1 MNQDGKAS
9 NGLTDRLKEYVSRT
23 IQIQTLSSP
32 DLQGITNA
40 EAYSYVLLENFKN
53 IGALAEKNRVVIS
66 DIIEPVLNSRE
77 PLDQESVAAIQK
89 LNENLLDASEIENID
104 LTLVSLLTDRLL
116 QDADMK
122 GDIDYRIS
130 ILDKVIEN
138 SYMLINMAKR
148 IVSAPGI
155 ADLHREKGIT
165 ALEKLLTY
173 MDKAQ
178 FSKLSPESRR
188 IVMTNARYGIGLYDY
203 PESQG
208 GNRTDIQFR
217 MLDNALAFAH
227 DPFYLDAMPGF
238 DWKYQIFRIYE
249 YMSQLDYTFAEP
261 DTVRK
266 AAGYADRFLQLWKS
280 DPDYYKVFCLYE
292 EIEGRRLRIR
302 YLAGIIPVAE
312 YLDKLY
318 GIYQGRN
325 IHDYSKAGFDLNLDF
340 PLDYLRFMDR
350 DDIGEMDMNRTEEI
364 YRAALAYVFHMPKL
378 GLLSVTLE
386 PYSKLLL
393 SFREFPGNISFE
405 EMCIQSFAAL
415 HPPTYI
421 HSKMVADITR
431 CLTRNLI
438 RMKPDLFAGVFSWF
452 GLEDLPENR
461 DKLIEFAY
469 HAALCHDFGKL
480 LIIDTIFIYG
490 RKLFDMEFDLIKQH
504 PDVGYILLSSNRST
518 QKYAEVARGHHVWYD
533 RSRGYPAAFDT
544 SQCPIKVIIDI
555 VAIADC
561 MDAATDSVGRS
572 YNRGKTLADYE
583 QEVISAAGSRYAPW
597 GPELLQDP
605 VTKRDLEY
613 LLGEGRLN
621 LYKDTYTLLASLD
634 SGEEK
639 KSGKQTKKPE

>member
-1 MNQDGKAS
+1 MGGRKDRTEPDK
-9 NGLTDRLKEYVSRT
+9 LTDRLKEYVDRT
-23 IQIQTLSSP
+23 VRIQTLSSP
-32 DLQGITNA
+32 DLQGISNA
-40 EAYSYVLLENFKN
+40 EAYSSVLLDNFRS
-53 IGALAEKNRVVIS
+53 IGMLAEKNRTVINE
-66 DIIEPVLNSRE
+66 IIEPVLNSHAL
-77 PLDQESVAAIQK
+77 LDQKSVEAIRK

-104 LTLVSLLTDRLL
+104 VSLVSMLTDRLL
-116 QDADMK
+116 LDADMK
-122 GDIDYRIS
+122 GNTDYRIS

-138 SYMLINMAKR
+138 SYMLINISKR

-155 ADLHREKGIT
+155 ADAHREKGLA
-165 ALEKLLTY
+165 ALEQLLAY
-173 MDKAQ
+173 LDKDRFLA
-178 FSKLSPESRR
+178 LSPESRG

-217 MLDNALAFAH
+217 LLESALAYAG
-227 DPFYLDAMPGF
+227 DPFYRDAMPGY
-238 DWKYQIFRIYE
+238 DWKYQLFRIYE
-249 YMSQLDYTFAEP
+249 YITQLDYTTSEP
-261 DTVRK
+261 DTAKK
-266 AAGYADRFLQLWKS
+266 AVGYAERFLQMWKS
-280 DPDYYKVFCLYE
+280 DPEYYRTFCRYE
-292 EIEGRRLRIR
+292 VIEGRTFRIR
-302 YLAGIIPVAE
+302 YLAGLIPVQE
-312 YLDKLY
+312 YLEKLY
-318 GIYQGRN
+318 SIYQGRN
-325 IHDYSKAGFDLNLDF
+325 TRDYSKAGYDLNLEF

-364 YRAALAYVFHMPKL
+364 YRAALAYIFHMPKL

-393 SFREFPGNISFE
+393 SFREFPGSISFE
-405 EMCIQSFAAL
+405 EMGIQSFAAL

-431 CLTRNLI
+431 CLTRNLL
-438 RMKPDLFAGVFSWF
+438 RLKPDLFTGAFSWL
-452 GLEDLPENR
+452 GLENQPESA
-461 DKLIEFAY
+461 DKLIDFAY

-504 PDVGYILLSSNRST
+504 PDAGYVLLSSNRST

-533 RSRGYPAAFDT
+533 RSGGYPAAFDT
-544 SQCPIKVIIDI
+544 SGCPIKVIIDI

-572 YNRGKTLADYE
+572 YNRGKTLKEYI
-583 QEVISAAGSRYAPW
+583 QEVVDGAGSRYVPW

-605 VTKRDLEY
+605 VTGKDLEY

-621 LYKDTYTLLASLD
+621 LYKETYTLLASL
-634 SGEEK
+634 E
-639 KSGKQTKKPE
+639 